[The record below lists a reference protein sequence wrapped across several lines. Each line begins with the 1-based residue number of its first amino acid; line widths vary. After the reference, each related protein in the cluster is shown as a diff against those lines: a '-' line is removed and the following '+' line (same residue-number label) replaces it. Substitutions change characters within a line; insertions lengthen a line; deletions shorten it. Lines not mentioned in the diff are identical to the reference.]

1 MEDRELFR
9 KTEKRLYDHFN
20 REDIIKKKE
29 ELIALYSTQLKE
41 LESDIKNNN
50 VRLDTG
56 LKSINYDEKVQ
67 TSTIGTSFME
77 QELIKGIT
85 RLEKEW
91 SFKQNKI
98 EQLKKEIRDINE
110 LAITIESNI
119 NMLNDE
125 DKRFIELK
133 YKRSLEVQVI
143 AIKLNMSSA
152 TAFRLRKKLVYD
164 IANWF
169 RFIDSELIVS

>member
-9 KTEKRLYDHFN
+9 RTEKRLYDYFN
-20 REDIIKKKE
+20 KDNVIKKKE
-29 ELIALYSTQLKE
+29 ELIALYKSQLKE

-50 VRLDTG
+50 VKLDSG
-56 LKSINYDEKVQ
+56 LKSIGYDEKVQ
-67 TSTIGTSFME
+67 TSTNGTSFME

-98 EQLKKEIRDINE
+98 EQVKKEIRDIKE

-119 NMLNDE
+119 NMLNEE
-125 DKRFIELK
+125 DKKFIELK
-133 YKRSLEVQVI
+133 YKERLEVQVI
-143 AIKLNMSSA
+143 AMKLNMSPA

-164 IANWF
+164 IVNWL
-169 RFIDSELIVS
+169 RFVDSEMIVS

>member
-20 REDIIKKKE
+20 KEDIIKKKE
-29 ELIALYSTQLKE
+29 SLISLYTSQLKE

-67 TSTIGTSFME
+67 TSTTGTSFME

-85 RLEKEW
+85 KLEKEW
-91 SFKQNKI
+91 TFKQNKI
-98 EQLKKEIRDINE
+98 EQLKKEIRDIKE

-119 NMLNDE
+119 NMLNKE
-125 DKRFIELK
+125 DKKFIELK
-133 YKRSLEVQVI
+133 YKDKLEVQVI
-143 AIKLNMSSA
+143 AMKLNMSPA
-152 TAFRLRKKLVYD
+152 TAFRLRKRLVYD

-169 RFIDSELIVS
+169 RFSDSEMIVS